1 MLDAKLK
8 IVCLRDRK
16 RVEEVMRNED
26 GFHPC
31 KNSNRKNIALHKPKF
46 DQPIKH

>member
-8 IVCLRDRK
+8 IICLRDRK

-46 DQPIKH
+46 DQPTKY